1 MNRCP
6 HPYWLLVTKRSACS
20 QNSGQWRSP
29 ALEWMLAKT
38 IWHSYLE
45 CRVIFIR
52 KLLVS
57 VIRLWLIK
65 RLKIQI
71 RSVFLH
77 HLFQCSRHTFK
88 CGSFNW
94 LVLPTIW
101 HQLISEKTKVRFI
114 VFNCVNQVLKFTSC
128 GGVPPFSQQGK
139 IPTAISE
146 YDYVVGNMQ
155 LIDLGDSTGAK
166 EFIGDVSNGIK
177 DQHLPSASTLY
188 ILRTHTKGRG

>member
-6 HPYWLLVTKRSACS
+6 HPCWLLVTNYHPVHNTLDRDVASPLSGGSFTPSALVARKAKSCRCLWS
-20 QNSGQWRSP
+20 QRKTLCLHAHKDHSIPSR
-29 ALEWMLAKT
+29 MLAKT
-38 IWHSYLE
+38 IWYSYLE

-101 HQLISEKTKVRFI
+101 YQLISEKTKVRFI
-114 VFNCVNQVLKFTSC
+114 V
-128 GGVPPFSQQGK
+128 
-139 IPTAISE
+139 
-146 YDYVVGNMQ
+146 
-155 LIDLGDSTGAK
+155 
-166 EFIGDVSNGIK
+166 
-177 DQHLPSASTLY
+177 
-188 ILRTHTKGRG
+188 